1 MKERYRTVAEGSS
14 AIELRE
20 REKGFAGQ
28 SKAGER
34 RTQNAE
40 SRKQKERRER
50 QECTRRLNSRTRV
63 LQGAVRNPN

>member
-1 MKERYRTVAEGSS
+1 VKERYRTVAEGSS

-34 RTQNAE
+34 RTQKVE
-40 SRKQKERRER
+40 SKKREG
-50 QECTRRLNSRTRV
+50 RV

>member
-34 RTQNAE
+34 RTQKAE
-40 SRKQKERRER
+40 SKKREGRDRSVLDVLILER
-50 QECTRRLNSRTRV
+50 ECCK
-63 LQGAVRNPN
+63 VRCGIQTEG